1 MTMICYV
8 IEITAAIDDA
18 GTTTTL
24 LLTDGEG
31 WTTKPTDT
39 PANTHVMPRIKQ
51 AANYRRDLFTR
62 GAIGGAVESAFGEAV
77 FANAD
82 GALDD
87 WAGYGFDGRKF
98 VVRVGEAKAAYPSG
112 FTTVLTATM
121 SAALL
126 IGQNS
131 KFGCV
136 TVLSC

>member
-51 AANYRRDLFTR
+51 AANYRRDLFAR
-62 GAIGGAVESAFGEAV
+62 GAKIKKKFG
-77 FANAD
+77 
-82 GALDD
+82 L
-87 WAGYGFDGRKF
+87 KL
-98 VVRVGEAKAAYPSG
+98 SHS
-112 FTTVLTATM
+112 TVLKFATL
-121 SAALL
+121 A
-126 IGQNS
+126 
-131 KFGCV
+131 
-136 TVLSC
+136 